1 MFKSKKTAWL
11 TIVALLVPTTA
22 GLFGSSA
29 AQAADVP
36 TTLST
41 FTVNGT
47 DVLTSNTLSVDVATL
62 NVSETGVLSADVV
75 ATATDTAN
83 TTVTITGDSGL
94 AVVPNTLSVSDVA
107 SWTETTENQSYIPAF
122 VDTDL
127 SDGDQSTD
135 AVGEQYTYTPRTASQ
150 TYTRTI
156 NVLNNDVV
164 IASVR
169 AKFIRF

>member
-47 DVLTSNTLSVDVATL
+47 DVLTSNSLSVDVSTL

-75 ATATDTAN
+75 ATATNTAN

-94 AVVPNTLSVSDVA
+94 AVGPNTLSVSVVA
-107 SWTETTENQSYIPAF
+107 SWTEQVQNPNYVPARTEANPAYVAEVQDNPETTEVNEYAPA
-122 VDTDL
+122 
-127 SDGDQSTD
+127 Q
-135 AVGEQYTYTPRTASQ
+135 GEPTITYP
-150 TYTRTI
+150 
-156 NVLNNDVV
+156 
-164 IASVR
+164 
-169 AKFIRF
+169 